1 MYILSIRLKFLTCQI
16 QSKTPS
22 FLIFEEIVTIVIV
35 KCKDIFTQLSS
46 VTETQPQDSQYLLL
60 TSSVCAMCPSTS
72 QSQSQSAS
80 NLEMTTNRSA
90 WSVNQKIYFI
100 CLTGNWTGIKSKQS
114 RMTVYK
120 YLTQSVVC
128 KAGASHG
135 VRIVIKLAHN

>member
-1 MYILSIRLKFLTCQI
+1 MCILSIRLKFLTCQI

-35 KCKDIFTQLSS
+35 KCKDIFTQLSP

-60 TSSVCAMCPSTS
+60 TSSVCVMCPSTS

-90 WSVNQKIYFI
+90 
-100 CLTGNWTGIKSKQS
+100 
-114 RMTVYK
+114 
-120 YLTQSVVC
+120 
-128 KAGASHG
+128 
-135 VRIVIKLAHN
+135 